1 MNIDVHAH
9 YIPPMVVDRIKKEG
23 AAFGV
28 EVAEWA
34 SSGPRLRLGRDSQP
48 IRPIITELRDLS
60 DRQNRLKE
68 SEVHQQILSTWL
80 DIVGYMLPVEEGCKW
95 SRMLN
100 QCMGEEIRL
109 RNPGGTFKAT
119 ATVPLQGGARAAE
132 ELEFAV
138 RECGLNGVI
147 IGSNINGKNLDDPSL
162 RPFWQAAEKLRTPI
176 ILHPCNP
183 LGLERL
189 GSYFLTHLVGLLA
202 DTTVAVGC
210 LYFGGVLDRF
220 PDLKIILC
228 HGGGF
233 LPYQLGRLSR
243 GREIRADLQKATRML
258 GRDVVEWFYY
268 DTIVFEP
275 NVLEFLVSE
284 AGADHVLLGSDC
296 PFGIGDPHP
305 TRVVEQA
312 KLSADQRE
320 QIFSRNARRLFGIS
334 AGT

>member
-9 YIPPMVVDRIKKEG
+9 YIPPEIVDRIKEQG
-23 AAFGV
+23 ATYGV
-28 EVAEWA
+28 EIAEWV
-34 SSGPRLRLGRDSQP
+34 SDGPRLRLGRESQP
-48 IRPIITELRDLS
+48 IRPITTELRDLS

-68 SEVHQQILSTWL
+68 SKIHQQILSTWL

-95 SRMLN
+95 SRALN

-109 RNPGGTFKAT
+109 RNQGGTFKAT
-119 ATVPLQGGARAAE
+119 ATVPLQDGARAAE
-132 ELEFAV
+132 ELEFALK
-138 RECGLNGVI
+138 ECGLNGVI
-147 IGSNINGKNLDDPSL
+147 IGSNIQGKNLDDPSL
-162 RPFWQAAEKLRTPI
+162 RPFWKAAEKLKSPI

-202 DTTVAVGC
+202 DTTVAAAC
-210 LYFGGVLDRF
+210 LYFGGVIDRF

-233 LPYQLGRLSR
+233 LPYQLGRLTR
-243 GREIRADLQKATRML
+243 GREIREDLQKATRML
-258 GRDVVEWFYY
+258 GRDVVAWFYY
-268 DTIVFEP
+268 DTIVFDP
-275 NVLEFLVSE
+275 KILEFLVSE

-312 KLSADQRE
+312 GLSADQRE
-320 QIFSRNARRLFGIS
+320 RIFSHNALRLFGIN
-334 AGT
+334 AQI